1 MSILA
6 VPDHFYYSSLK
17 SLQSASKLSGN
28 EIPVLKALGA
38 NRGTLDPLTRSYF
51 LCNLEVSSPPHPQ
64 LKSLLICFCCYF
76 DALSTLPL
84 LQVSAVWVTPILS
97 SMCLLGCFQCGWV
110 HRCCIPGPCSIPNWI
125 PRSAFFFLLGISTSN
140 YFFLLN
146 SSKFSR
152 VSWFHSQTFC
162 FQGAEPWP
170 EVKPDQVSS
179 PTPLYTV
186 WMSPH
191 CHHSKHLLQR
201 KPFKMHKCWR
211 KSKNRDPR
219 SSRGWET
226 WGHMM

>member
-1 MSILA
+1 MLCPLFPFCRFLLFGSPLSYQACVFWA
-6 VPDHFYYSSLK
+6 VSNVAEFTDA
-17 SLQSASKLSGN
+17 AS
-28 EIPVLKALGA
+28 
-38 NRGTLDPLTRSYF
+38 
-51 LCNLEVSSPPHPQ
+51 
-64 LKSLLICFCCYF
+64 
-76 DALSTLPL
+76 
-84 LQVSAVWVTPILS
+84 
-97 SMCLLGCFQCGWV
+97 
-110 HRCCIPGPCSIPNWI
+110 PGPCSIANWI

-179 PTPLYTV
+179 PTPPYTV

-191 CHHSKHLLQR
+191 CHHSQHLLQC
-201 KPFKMHKCWR
+201 KPFRTHKWWR